1 MTLIRWIAI
10 CTACA
15 ALVFP
20 ALSLAD
26 HHASGEEAA
35 EHHGEEAQEHDGE
48 EAAEHHDNKAGGKA
62 AEHRSDRAAEKSN
75 AQWDEDNEGRPEK
88 HHGDDDHDAH
98 EKDKQDKKDKSK
110 KQND

>member
-35 EHHGEEAQEHDGE
+35 EDHGE

-88 HHGDDDHDAH
+88 HHGDDDDDAH
-98 EKDKQDKKDKSK
+98 EKHKKDKKDKKDKSK
-110 KQND
+110 KQKD